1 LAGGRSAGS
10 ADLLRGSNSLNR
22 ARTRARLARGNG
34 GRGVTPLK
42 EALTALA
49 DALAKRP
56 ARKFCSTGFA
66 RDGWSANSLS

>member
-1 LAGGRSAGS
+1 
-10 ADLLRGSNSLNR
+10 
-22 ARTRARLARGNG
+22 
-34 GRGVTPLK
+34 VTPLK